1 MLLVIGATGNIGR
14 DLVRE
19 LADVGADV
27 RVLTRDPA
35 RAADLPAQVVV
46 GDVEEPS
53 TLPAAFAGVERF
65 FLLTPG
71 LGTTGVANA
80 VVAAREAGVRHVV
93 HLSSSNVLGDPMP
106 MMGRW
111 HHEREELVRASGIP
125 FTILR
130 PGGFMLN
137 ALEWRESVRA
147 GYVLDALGP
156 GRQAPIDTADIAAVA
171 ALVLTSDG
179 HEGAEYVLDGGEL
192 LTVADQVAILSAVL
206 GREIEVREPSSPDEI
221 VRSRFPAGAPPAL
234 AEALL
239 ETAALMRADVEGS
252 RTDTVSRLLGR
263 EPRTFAAWC
272 ERNAAAFG

>member
-1 MLLVIGATGNIGR
+1 MLLVTGATGNIGR

-19 LADVGADV
+19 LAGTDV
-27 RVLTRDPA
+27 RALTRDPA
-35 RAADLPAQVVV
+35 RAADLRAEVVA
-46 GDVEEPS
+46 GDLEDPS
-53 TLPAAFAGVERF
+53 TLPAVFAGVERF

-71 LGTTGVANA
+71 LGTSGVANA
-80 VVAAREAGVRHVV
+80 LAAAREAGVRHVV
-93 HLSSSNVLGDPMP
+93 HLSSSNVLGHPMP

-137 ALEWRESVRA
+137 ALEWRESVRE

-156 GRQAPIDTADIAAVA
+156 GRFAPIDTADIAAA
-171 ALVLTSDG
+171 AARVLTSDG
-179 HEGAEYVLDGGEL
+179 HEGAAYVLDGGEL
-192 LTVADQVAILSAVL
+192 MTVAEQVAVLSRAL
-206 GREIEVREPSSPDEI
+206 GRSIEVREPTSPEEI